1 MSNNIAYRIEE
12 IQKSHKCYKC
22 KKRLVRGNK
31 RINFILHNYCFGCGY
46 YIIKEE
52 MEEMDNFLMDLKRNY
67 GKEIAIERLT
77 K

>member
-1 MSNNIAYRIEE
+1 MSNNIIYRIEK
-12 IQKSHKCYKC
+12 IQHSHKCYKC
-22 KKRLVRGNK
+22 KKRLLREGN
-31 RINFILHNYCFGCGY
+31 RINFALHNYCMVCGY
-46 YIIKEE
+46 FQLKEE